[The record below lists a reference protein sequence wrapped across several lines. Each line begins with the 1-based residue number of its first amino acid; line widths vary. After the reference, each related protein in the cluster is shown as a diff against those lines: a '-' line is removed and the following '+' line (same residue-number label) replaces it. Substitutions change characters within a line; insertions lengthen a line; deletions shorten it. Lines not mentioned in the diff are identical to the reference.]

1 MYTSEL
7 ELTDKCG
14 EVICFCISRMILCR
28 NWVIVRIIVAAAVRD
43 DTKLRGQ
50 YLHLRLPGAVITLTS
65 VEENERLALPLL
77 DVVQFHATNTN
88 LCRLNALTGSLPPE
102 QQKEH
107 GSKT

>member
-14 EVICFCISRMILCR
+14 EVICFRIRRMILCR

-43 DTKLRGQ
+43 DTILWGQ

-65 VEENERLALPLL
+65 VKENERFALPLL
-77 DVVQFHATNTN
+77 DVMQFYATNTN
-88 LCRLNALTGSLPPE
+88 LCRLSTLTNSLPTGR
-102 QQKEH
+102 QKEQ
-107 GSKT
+107 GK